1 MKRDWMVSH
10 ALIAA
15 SALDPAVV
23 ACLDDQT
30 LRDATIGASFW
41 DQVVIAAE
49 MLSRGLP
56 PIGHVA

>member
-1 MKRDWMVSH
+1 MKRDWMVTQ
-10 ALIAA
+10 AVTIA

-41 DQVVIAAE
+41 DQVVLAAE

-56 PIGHVA
+56 SIGHVA

>member
-1 MKRDWMVSH
+1 MKRDWMVSQP
-10 ALIAA
+10 LFAA
-15 SALDPAVV
+15 SALEPAVV

-41 DQVVIAAE
+41 DQVVLAAE

-56 PIGHVA
+56 PTAHVT